1 MKRIQ
6 YFIISF
12 ALFCLVGAC
21 NTTKESDVNNASSE
35 QVDLFAAVGLSNELV
50 TQFLQSYIHVDE
62 KEAEEKLLVY
72 VNLCEYIQNV
82 QNEETD
88 VSNDPA
94 VWYTNN
100 RKHVDSVMNEATV
113 LVANY
118 DYEAL
123 FDLLRQEKENIYSH
137 PNSNSYAVFDLHYI
151 LSALGVYYMDGQQ
164 YLSEMVKNLEFSRM
178 QIEIVQQGWE
188 EYHPYYAATLEML
201 QTIYREMGN
210 AEKLGEVEELLK
222 TME

>member
-6 YFIISF
+6 YLLLVLLCF
-12 ALFCLVGAC
+12 VGAC
-21 NTTKESDVNNASSE
+21 NTTKESDVNKASSE
-35 QVDLFAAVGLSNELV
+35 QVDLFEAVGLSNELV

-62 KEAEEKLLVY
+62 KEAEAKLLEY
-72 VNLCEYIQNV
+72 VNLCEHIQNV
-82 QNEETD
+82 QIEETD

-118 DYEAL
+118 EYEAL
-123 FDLLRQEKENIYSH
+123 FNLLIQEKGNIYSH
-137 PNSNSYAVFDLHYI
+137 PNSTSYAVFDLHYI

-164 YLSEMVKNLEFSRM
+164 YQSEMVSNWELSRM
-178 QIEIVQQGWE
+178 QIETVQQGWD
-188 EYHPYYAATLEML
+188 EYHSYYAATLEML
-201 QTIYREMGN
+201 QTLYKEMGN
-210 AEKLGEVEELLK
+210 TEKLEEVERLLK
-222 TME
+222 TI